1 MIIITHSSLFT
12 SSFTIPKI
20 QMYKQWMTK
29 ANHKALLVVRGIQFW
44 YGASSHAP
52 CPTAAS
58 GASRSRQWRWPQAD
72 GTYKTV
78 FYIINFYINVCMYAC
93 MKKWMWICTTKQKM
107 EKWHVYAMQ
116 HLLAVVIKQWQYII
130 YYHLRPTP
138 SFAFVIF
145 LFDYHKMSLSMKSP
159 EKQTRLP
166 QRNWTWL
173 HAVTHGGHVSTLMLD
188 YTYNIGRNARHHIKL
203 SKKYHFQT
211 FSRNNSSPCNS
222 EHCTHHLLTLTHPLR
237 REGGGTDAEEGG
249 PALAGYAF
257 A

>member
-12 SSFTIPKI
+12 SSFTIPKV
-20 QMYKQWMTK
+20 QMYKHWMTK

-116 HLLAVVIKQWQYII
+116 HLLAVVLKQWQHII

-159 EKQTRLP
+159 ACYL
-166 QRNWTWL
+166 TWKK
-173 HAVTHGGHVSTLMLD
+173 HDSRKETEHGSM
-188 YTYNIGRNARHHIKL
+188 
-203 SKKYHFQT
+203 Q
-211 FSRNNSSPCNS
+211 SPTADTCQ
-222 EHCTHHLLTLTHPLR
+222 H
-237 REGGGTDAEEGG
+237 
-249 PALAGYAF
+249 
-257 A
+257 